1 MSYASPRS
9 YAEKHEP
16 DHTED
21 QYREAGGDEEQSKH
35 RRPRLGLPRFGWRF
49 DNVALLL
56 CCHGALGS
64 LMLRQVLDVTTKP
77 GGAFGTAY
85 REQRTI
91 SDHVP
96 NFEGCFAMSGRVS
109 GKNDAGTLQ
118 PIAMAVNAVRR
129 FLNPGYLK
137 LGSLVVSSGDI
148 CCVFGVSH
156 GSPCQLEGLFAP
168 FARDLPGRPLSGD
181 IGY

>member
-1 MSYASPRS
+1 MPYASLRS
-9 YAEKHEP
+9 YTEEYEP
-16 DHTED
+16 DHAED
-21 QYREAGGDEEQSKH
+21 QYREAGGDEEESKH

-49 DNVALLL
+49 NNVALLL

-64 LMLRQVLDVTTKP
+64 LMLRQVIDVTKP
-77 GGAFGTAY
+77 GVAFGAAY
-85 REQRTI
+85 REQRTV

-96 NFEGCFAMSGRVS
+96 NFECCFAMSGRIS
-109 GKNDAGTLQ
+109 RKDDAGTL

-137 LGSLVVSSGDI
+137 LGSPVVSSGDI

-168 FARDLPGRPLSGD
+168 FARDLSGRPLSGD